1 MDRKLIV
8 PGGILWLAGIA
19 LSIIGM
25 NIHTNTG
32 SLLAIVG
39 NILFLVGLGIVGDA
53 WIAERKRNGGNREE

>member
-39 NILFLVGLGIVGDA
+39 NILFLVGLGIVGVA

>member
-39 NILFLVGLGIVGDA
+39 NILFLIGLGIVGVA

>member
-32 SLLAIVG
+32 SLLAIIG
-39 NILFLVGLGIVGDA
+39 NILFLVGLGIVGVA

>member
-39 NILFLVGLGIVGDA
+39 NILFLVGLGIVGVA
-53 WIAERKRNGGNREE
+53 WIAERKRNGENREE

>member
-8 PGGILWLAGIA
+8 PGGILWLAGIT

-39 NILFLVGLGIVGDA
+39 NILFLIGLGIVGVA